1 MNKSL
6 SAILMLLFLITAA
19 GAFPLFSLPSQTI
32 GQLAAFVYSS
42 ENLTTSESGTV
53 ERSEHYISDVS
64 LPLQNNSY
72 HSLAGGNFSQNW
84 TNTSLITTAD
94 DWSGVASIVGYNG
107 EGLSSSTATDP
118 QTVLAPG
125 TVIDV
130 IPQSVP
136 TSSTGGVHE
145 IESPIETIAIQGSGT
160 ADAPHIVL
168 HLDTTGRQNVIV
180 SYFLVETDAAT
191 ANQRFAIQY
200 RIGEVGNFINIPNSA
215 TCNGAVVD
223 LFTASNNQSLNVS
236 CTLPSLV
243 DNQAQVQVRI
253 ITNDAVGSDGMI
265 GVDDLGV
272 SSTPIVNVCDF
283 CNLQF
288 PSSFTV
294 SSGAT
299 SDQIFGQIF
308 EAGVT
313 EAPGAGAGITAE
325 VGYGPQGSD
334 PHGNGSWTWSAAGFN
349 TQVGNNDE
357 YVGTFT
363 APAPGTYSYTYRY
376 SFDGGTNWTYGDLD
390 GNGTNPGLSFSTAQL
405 GTMTV
410 NASGAPGI
418 MVGPT
423 TLNFG
428 NQNVGSTSS
437 SQSVTVTNTGTANLV
452 LGTPTFAT
460 GTQFAFTSDP
470 NGTTVTPGDSTVI
483 SFTFTPTTAGAKND
497 TVSVNSNASGA
508 APTVALSGTGVS
520 PDINVTPASINFGN
534 QTVGTNSSQQTVTIQ
549 NTGNA
554 ALTVSDIA
562 FTGGNP
568 GDFTF
573 TGITLPASIP
583 AGNQAQFGVTFSP
596 SATSTRNTTMVITSS
611 DADEPTTNI
620 SLSGTGVAP
629 EIDVEGN
636 GLDIADDDASPS
648 TADGTDFGSVSV
660 EAFSKATAAKRDME
674 FLSGSAVA
682 VNSTG
687 TPEAGSSFDLSTSIT
702 DGATAEIPGTSI
714 TYTITVSNAGPNAAA
729 GAPTVTFSPLVNGVT
744 WTCSGT
750 NGASCPASGTGNISS
765 GNGNFILP
773 AGSSVTYIA
782 TGTISP
788 AAAGT
793 LSSTASASLVGDTD
807 EANDFATD
815 EDTLSTT
822 PGRTFVIRNTGT
834 ANLNLTGTPRVS
846 IGGTHASDF
855 AVVAQPSTP
864 VAPNG
869 SVSFDVT
876 FDPSGPGLRAA
887 EISIANDDPD
897 ENPYNFSIQGNGVAP
912 DISVEDPTSNVLT
925 DNSGTVDL
933 GTETVG
939 IAGSA
944 KTFTVRNVGTG
955 TLNVNT
961 TITVTGTN
969 ASDFVVDN
977 TGMSPVLGPGGN
989 TAFTVTFDP
998 TGSGPRSA
1006 QLQISSDDPDEA
1018 IFEVNLTGTGE
1029 AAPSPTPTP
1038 TVTPSPTPGGASIV
1052 VDSLA
1057 DNTTTDGECT
1067 LREAISAA
1075 NTDTGGDCAAG
1086 TGNDSITFAPG
1097 LFSLSERGTEL
1108 VPQSIVLA
1116 GSELAITQNVNID
1129 GPGAGLLTI
1138 DGGAGSNRVFGIYN
1152 PTVSI
1157 SELTIT
1163 GGNGSGAGTD
1173 GYGGAVF
1180 ASGSL
1185 TLDGVHVTSNAAVGG
1200 AGGLFLTNGTSEI
1213 RNSTISGNS
1222 APAGCGALYN
1232 FLANEL
1238 TIQNSTI
1245 SGNSTTGSVGGG
1257 ICNAGAGAVLTI
1269 LNSTITNNSA
1279 GSSGGGIYSDSGAA
1293 LSIGSTIIAG
1303 NNAPTGVEIYFGT
1316 GSATSLGFNLVGDLA
1331 GDAGNTQNAIT
1342 YQSSDILDTP
1352 PQLGLLQHN
1361 GGTTP
1366 THMPAFFFPGHDK
1379 GCAFGATTDQRGFG
1393 RTIDWPG
1400 VENGTCTGLEGTVA
1414 GLATDIGA
1422 VELLV
1427 ATAAPVSISGQALDT
1442 AGRGI
1447 AGATVAV
1454 VDMNG
1459 NVVRQTRTN
1468 TFGYFVV
1475 FEVPA
1480 GSNYIIMISAKRYR
1494 FQQSSLALSLHDSVD
1509 GLQFVGRT
1517 AWSQ

>member
-32 GQLAAFVYSS
+32 GQLVGLF
-42 ENLTTSESGTV
+42 
-53 ERSEHYISDVS
+53 
-64 LPLQNNSY
+64 
-72 HSLAGGNFSQNW
+72 
-84 TNTSLITTAD
+84 
-94 DWSGVASIVGYNG
+94 DWPNDTRNY
-107 EGLSSSTATDP
+107 
-118 QTVLAPG
+118 
-125 TVIDV
+125 
-130 IPQSVP
+130 SVP
-136 TSSTGGVHE
+136 TSQGWEETGVRNRVVS
-145 IESPIETIAIQGSGT
+145 SPITENADLLTEDFNFSGNLTANGWSAHSGGGTNPIATTNGLTYSGFPGSGVGNGALVQSVAGEDVNRPLSVEANTNGATVYTSFMVNVSDSAAAKIGDYFFHLGDRSSASSFTLFSGRVYAKIDSNLVQFGLSNISTT
-160 ADAPHIVL
+160 AGYGPSLFSKNTTYLLVVKYTINTAAGNDRADLWVISSGVPATEAAAGTPEIS
-168 HLDTTGRQNVIV
+168 DTTNAGQNVI
-180 SYFLVETDAAT
+180 DAVGIRQGT
-191 ANQRFAIQY
+191 ANQLPLL
-200 RIGEVGNFINIPNSA
+200 RIDGI
-215 TCNGAVVD
+215 
-223 LFTASNNQSLNVS
+223 
-236 CTLPSLV
+236 
-243 DNQAQVQVRI
+243 R
-253 ITNDAVGSDGMI
+253 VGSTWQ
-265 GVDDLGV
+265 
-272 SSTPIVNVCDF
+272 S
-283 CNLQF
+283 
-288 PSSFTV
+288 
-294 SSGAT
+294 
-299 SDQIFGQIF
+299 
-308 EAGVT
+308 VT
-313 EAPGAGAGITAE
+313 
-325 VGYGPQGSD
+325 
-334 PHGNGSWTWSAAGFN
+334 
-349 TQVGNNDE
+349 
-357 YVGTFT
+357 
-363 APAPGTYSYTYRY
+363 
-376 SFDGGTNWTYGDLD
+376 
-390 GNGTNPGLSFSTAQL
+390 
-405 GTMTV
+405 
-410 NASGAPGI
+410 ASGAPGI

-508 APTVALSGTGVS
+508 APTVSLSGTGVS

-636 GLDIADDDASPS
+636 GLNIADDDASPS

-729 GAPTVTFSPLVNGVT
+729 GAPTATFSPLVNGVT

-750 NGASCPASGTGNISS
+750 NGASCPASGTGSISS

-912 DISVEDPTSNVLT
+912 DISVEDPSSNVLT

-1038 TVTPSPTPGGASIV
+1038 TVTPSPTPGGAAIV

-1427 ATAAPVSISGQALDT
+1427 ATAAPVSISGRAVQAN
-1442 AGRGI
+1442 GRGI
-1447 AGATVAV
+1447 A
-1454 VDMNG
+1454 
-1459 NVVRQTRTN
+1459 NVVVEAFDSQGNLMRQARTN
-1468 TFGYFVV
+1468 TFGYFVL
-1475 FEVPA
+1475 FDIPA
-1480 GSNYIIMISAKRYR
+1480 GADYIVMASAKRYR
-1494 FQQSSLALSLHDSVD
+1494 FQQPSRVVSLHDNVD
-1509 GLQFVGRT
+1509 GIVFVGRT
-1517 AWSQ
+1517 ISSQ